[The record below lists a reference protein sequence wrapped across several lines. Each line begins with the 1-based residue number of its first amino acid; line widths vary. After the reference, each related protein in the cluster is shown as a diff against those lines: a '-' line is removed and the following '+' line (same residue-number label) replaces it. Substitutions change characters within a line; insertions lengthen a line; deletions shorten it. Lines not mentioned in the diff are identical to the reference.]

1 MNVREPSR
9 IQVIEKLLFS
19 AKVRQPWH
27 AFFVHSMIRNHILQN
42 KRHLVFL
49 LLIVFFSLTCC
60 GLLAAAAGQS
70 EDHSAKNRLE
80 DRYREAKD
88 YNYRLERD
96 QGIGRQRRNW
106 LRGIRNFRR
115 LYLLAPKGALAPNC
129 FFMMARMY
137 YRMYRRFHRPQDLDD
152 SLDYYS
158 DVVSLFPEDN
168 LADDALFASAE
179 IFLRDKKNPRQ
190 AARLLAR
197 QIRLFPKGDKYALAV
212 SRLRELA
219 GKHGFPLPA
228 ARQHLVNVLPVKY
241 WSSDDYARVVIRSSA
256 PVHYSARLLEKHNNH
271 HRRLLID
278 FAQSYID
285 PKFTA
290 PVPIRDGLLR
300 RIRTSRFDAT
310 TVRVILDIQ
319 SISNYKIFSLN
330 DPFRVI
336 VDVHGRK
343 KKVVRPKKMARVVA
357 PKPKP
362 SAEKKAPPVT
372 TTAEPAPEAA
382 SVPAQ
387 GEKQAAAEI
396 VPASKPAGEKEKK
409 EQQPGIS
416 ETGTPPLVVLKDQKK
431 RPAGA
436 AAAENPETGESK
448 LPLAL
453 QLGLGVHRIV
463 IDPGHGGKDPGAMA
477 FGLKEKNIV
486 LKVARE
492 TAARLRKKYHYEVI
506 LTRDRDVFLPLEE
519 RIAIANTKK
528 ADLFVSIHVNAH
540 PSPAV
545 RGIETFYLNLA
556 TNTEAMRVAA
566 RENATSTHNISDLQ
580 DILSDLMQNSK
591 IQESSR
597 LAEYVQNSLVSGLDE
612 DQYKIKN
619 LGVKQ
624 APFYVLIGA
633 EMPAVLTEIAFIS
646 NPENAAHLRQGKYL
660 RDIADQIADGV
671 ADYVEYQTTAAL
683 HL

>member
-1 MNVREPSR
+1 M
-9 IQVIEKLLFS
+9 
-19 AKVRQPWH
+19 H

-42 KRHLVFL
+42 KRRFVFL

-60 GLLAAAAGQS
+60 GLLVAAAGQS
-70 EDHSAKNRLE
+70 EGHGVKNRLE
-80 DRYREAKD
+80 DRYRQAKD

-96 QGIGRQRRNW
+96 QSIGRQRRNW

-115 LYLLAPKGALAPNC
+115 LYLLAPKGTLAPNC

-137 YRMYRRFHRPQDLDD
+137 YRMYRRFHQPRDLDAA
-152 SLDYYS
+152 LDYYS
-158 DVVSLFPEDN
+158 DVASLFPADS

-197 QIRLFPKGDKYALAV
+197 QIKLFPKGDKYGRAV

-219 GKHGFPLPA
+219 GKYDITLPAALSLAA

-256 PVHYSARLLEKHNNH
+256 PVHYSARLLKKNNNH
-271 HRRLLID
+271 SRRLFID

-300 RIRTSRFDAT
+300 RIRTSQFNAT
-310 TVRVILDIQ
+310 TVRVVLDMQ

-336 VDVHGRK
+336 VDMHGRQ
-343 KKVVRPKKMARVVA
+343 KKVVRAKKRYRVA

-362 SAEKKAPPVT
+362 KPIAEKKVPPVT
-372 TTAEPAPEAA
+372 TTVEVAPEVAPETAPAA
-382 SVPAQ
+382 AK
-387 GEKQAAAEI
+387 GEKQAVAEI
-396 VPASKPAGEKEKK
+396 VPGNKAAGEKEKR

-416 ETGTPPLVVLKDQKK
+416 GTENPPLVVLKDQKK
-431 RPAGA
+431 RPAGT
-436 AAAENPETGESK
+436 AAAENPEVGESK
-448 LPLAL
+448 LSLAL

-492 TAARLRKKYHYEVI
+492 TAARLREKYHYEVI

-633 EMPAVLTEIAFIS
+633 EMPAILTEISFIS

-660 RDIADQIADGV
+660 RDIADQIAAGI
-671 ADYVEYQTTAAL
+671 AGYVEYQTTAAL

>member
-1 MNVREPSR
+1 MR
-9 IQVIEKLLFS
+9 
-19 AKVRQPWH
+19 

-42 KRHLVFL
+42 KRRLVFL
-49 LLIVFFSLTCC
+49 LLIVFFSLACC

-70 EDHSAKNRLE
+70 EDHGVKNRLE
-80 DRYREAKD
+80 DRYRQAKD

-96 QGIGRQRRNW
+96 QSIGRQRRNW
-106 LRGIRNFRR
+106 LCGIRNFRR
-115 LYLLAPKGALAPNC
+115 IYLLAPKGALAPNC

-137 YRMYRRFHRPQDLDD
+137 YRMYRRFHRPPDLDE

-179 IFLRDKKNPRQ
+179 IFLRDKKDPRQ

-197 QIRLFPKGDKYALAV
+197 QIKLFPKGDKYARAV

-219 GKHGFPLPA
+219 GKHDIPLPAALGLAA

-241 WSSDDYARVVIRSSA
+241 WSSDDYTRVVIRSSA
-256 PVHYSARLLEKHNNH
+256 PVHYSASLLKKNNNH
-271 HRRLLID
+271 PRRLFID

-300 RIRTSRFDAT
+300 RIRTSQFNAT
-310 TVRVILDIQ
+310 TVRVVLDMQ

-336 VDVHGRK
+336 VDVHGRQ
-343 KKVVRPKKMARVVA
+343 KKVVRPKRKRIERLA
-357 PKPKP
+357 PQPKP
-362 SAEKKAPPVT
+362 SAEKKVPPVT
-372 TTAEPAPEAA
+372 ATAEVAPEVAPETAPAA
-382 SVPAQ
+382 AK

-396 VPASKPAGEKEKK
+396 VPGKAAAEEEKK
-409 EQQPGIS
+409 EQPPKIS
-416 ETGTPPLVVLKDQKK
+416 GTENPPLVVLKDQKK

-448 LPLAL
+448 LSLAL

-591 IQESSR
+591 IRESSR

-633 EMPAVLTEIAFIS
+633 EMPAVLTEISFIS

-660 RDIADQIADGV
+660 RDIADQIADGI
-671 ADYVEYQTTAAL
+671 AGYVEYQTTAAL

>member
-1 MNVREPSR
+1 MR
-9 IQVIEKLLFS
+9 
-19 AKVRQPWH
+19 
-27 AFFVHSMIRNHILQN
+27 RNHILQN

-49 LLIVFFSLTCC
+49 LLIVFFSLYCS
-60 GLLAAAAGQS
+60 GLLAAAAAGQS
-70 EDHSAKNRLE
+70 ENHGLKNRLE
-80 DRYREAKD
+80 DQYRQARD

-96 QGIGRQRRNW
+96 QSIGRQRRNW
-106 LRGIRNFRR
+106 LCGIRNFRR
-115 LYLLAPKGALAPNC
+115 IYLLAPKGALAPNC

-137 YRMYRRFHRPQDLDD
+137 YRMYHCFHLSPDLDQA
-152 SLDYYS
+152 LDYYR
-158 DVVSLFPEDN
+158 DVVSLFPEDS
-168 LADDALFASAE
+168 LADDALLASAE
-179 IFLRDKKNPRQ
+179 IILRDKKDPRQ

-197 QIRLFPKGDKYALAV
+197 QIKLFPKGDKYALAV

-219 GKHGFPLPA
+219 GKYDLPLPAALGLAA
-228 ARQHLVNVLPVKY
+228 ARQHLANVLPVKY
-241 WSSDDYARVVIRSSA
+241 WSSDDYARVVIRSSS
-256 PVHYSARLLEKHNNH
+256 PVHYSASLLEKHNNH

-300 RIRTSRFDAT
+300 RIRTDQFNAA
-310 TVRVILDIQ
+310 TVRVVLDIQ
-319 SISNYKIFSLN
+319 SVSNYKIFSLN

-336 VDVHGRK
+336 VDVRGRE
-343 KKVVRPKKMARVVA
+343 KKVVRPRKIPRVA
-357 PKPKP
+357 AKPKP
-362 SAEKKAPPVT
+362 SKPSKEKKVPPVT
-372 TTAEPAPEAA
+372 TTAEPARKAALATTAAKGGQQEQPPEV
-382 SVPAQ
+382 S
-387 GEKQAAAEI
+387 
-396 VPASKPAGEKEKK
+396 S
-409 EQQPGIS
+409 
-416 ETGTPPLVVLKDQKK
+416 TGKTPMVVLQDQEK
-431 RPAGA
+431 RRPG
-436 AAAENPETGESK
+436 AAENPEASESK
-448 LPLAL
+448 LSLAL

-486 LKVARE
+486 LTVARE
-492 TAARLRKKYHYEVI
+492 TAARLRKKYHYKVI

-540 PSPAV
+540 PAPAV

-580 DILSDLMQNSK
+580 DILTDLMQNSK
-591 IQESSR
+591 IQESAR
-597 LAEYVQNSLVSGLDE
+597 LAEYVQNSLVSGLDA
-612 DQYKIKN
+612 DKYKVKN

-633 EMPAVLTEIAFIS
+633 EMPAVLTEISFIS
-646 NPENAAHLRQGKYL
+646 NPENAAHLRQSKYL
-660 RDIADQIADGV
+660 RDIADQIADGI
-671 ADYVEYQTTAAL
+671 ADYVKYQTTAAL